1 MHKGIFAAK
10 RTIIYRPLKF
20 EREKGTEKRICSAV
34 LKAIRIE
41 GSNRISP
48 ARLQNAPII
57 TVILRGDISL
67 LLCQGLATN
76 VQDKQRIQGTPL
88 IEEIFISSQMYSCY
102 APSHLPALFRAI
114 YSARKKG
121 LLCFSSIRPR
131 SKVNCFPNRAR
142 FRINRTIHSQD

>member
-1 MHKGIFAAK
+1 MSVIGLFGFGKTNLFAAGT
-10 RTIIYRPLKF
+10 TIIYRPLKF

-114 YSARKKG
+114 YSARKKVYFLF
-121 LLCFSSIRPR
+121 LLYAPIA
-131 SKVNCFPNRAR
+131 K
-142 FRINRTIHSQD
+142 